1 MTTQTQEA
9 PKIEPREI
17 RWSKAQIRRFNEL
30 QREVKDAQEAVTRA
44 QEAVQG
50 FIGYLSEE
58 HELDASQPWVVGP
71 QGFVLRPEPPSAPT
85 AGTAATDD
93 GQSPPQEPLQE

>member
-1 MTTQTQEA
+1 MTTQTQETA
-9 PKIEPREI
+9 KTEPTEI

-30 QREVKDAQEAVTRA
+30 QREVKEAQDAVTRA

-58 HELDASQPWVVGP
+58 HELDVSQPWVVGP
-71 QGFVLRPEPPSAPT
+71 QGFVLRPSEPAAQPPSEDTPPP
-85 AGTAATDD
+85 AG
-93 GQSPPQEPLQE
+93 E

>member
-1 MTTQTQEA
+1 MTMQTQETA
-9 PKIEPREI
+9 KTEPTEI
-17 RWSKAQIRRFNEL
+17 RWSKAQIRHFNEL

-58 HELDASQPWVVGP
+58 HELDVSQPWVVGP
-71 QGFVLRPEPPSAPT
+71 QGFVLRPSEPPAPT
-85 AGTAATDD
+85 DSTAATDD
-93 GQSPPQEPLQE
+93 GQTPPQE